1 MDTPKNLTDPMS
13 TEDKNDLFNRLDGF
27 INLLTRVGTDGGTA
41 STRAGLLT
49 IDELEDLFLQSPTAR
64 RICEIYPEEMF
75 RAGFELK
82 GVPDGFSMDEFR
94 SDWEGL
100 DLDAKLIQM
109 MTWGKLYGGG
119 ALLLLTETGDDF
131 TEELHEGEKL
141 DFVRVLGA
149 PEMDGQTD
157 TTISPT
163 AALSGQPEM
172 WKIKPLLG
180 GTDFDVHHSRVLF
193 DGGKAMPPGRRMAE
207 KSFFGMSSLQGL
219 KDKIVR
225 YDLANQMA
233 NMILSRLQQGVWK
246 SEGLAELCDTDSGFR
261 NVQRRLSMVDST
273 RSISNTIGIDSAEE
287 YTLLNGSLA
296 GVTDLLK
303 EYRAQLSLYTGIPE
317 VAFSSSTSGGLSNS
331 AEGPLQMFWATTAR
345 EQKLKATPIVQR
357 LVSMMRPELKD
368 FTIEWL
374 PLGEETP
381 AQAADRLQ
389 KSSAADTAYIT
400 AGVLSVDE
408 VRDTLST
415 RGDYKLGKT
424 PPPPPRQPAPTN
436 TANPTAQNP
445 TDNSGGAE

>member
-1 MDTPKNLTDPMS
+1 MDTPKNLTDPM
-13 TEDKNDLFNRLDGF
+13 TAEEKVDLFTRLDGF
-27 INLLTRVGTDGGTA
+27 VNLLTQIGTDGGTV
-41 STRAGLLT
+41 STNQPLLT
-49 IDELEDLFLQSPTAR
+49 VTELEDLYLNSPTAR

-82 GVPDGFSMDEFR
+82 GVPDGFDMKQFK
-94 SDWEGL
+94 SDWEGM

-109 MTWGKLYGGG
+109 LTWGKLYGGAG
-119 ALLLLTETGDDF
+119 LLLGTKTGDDF
-131 TEELHEGEKL
+131 AVELSESEEL

-157 TTISPT
+157 ITISPT
-163 AALSGQPEM
+163 AALSGQPEQ
-172 WKIKPLLG
+172 WRVKPLLG
-180 GTDFDVHHSRVLF
+180 GTDFPVHYSRILF
-193 DGGKAMPPGRRMAE
+193 DGGKPMPPGRRMTE
-207 KSFFGMSSLQGL
+207 KTFFGMSALQGL
-219 KDKIVR
+219 RDKISR
-225 YDLANQMA
+225 YDIANKMA
-233 NMILSRLQQGVWK
+233 NLILSRLQQGVWK
-246 SEGLAELCDTDSGFR
+246 SEGLAELCENDSGFR
-261 NVQRRLSMVDST
+261 TVQRRLNLVDST
-273 RSISNTIGIDSAEE
+273 RSVSNTIAIDTAEE

-357 LVSMMRPELKD
+357 LVSLMRPELTD

-389 KSSAADTAYIT
+389 KVSAADTAYIT
-400 AGVLSVDE
+400 SGVLSVEE
-408 VRDTLST
+408 VRDTMES
-415 RGDYKLGKT
+415 RGDYVLGKT
-424 PPPPPRQPAPTN
+424 PPPPPRQAAPVTTTTTAKADPAATG
-436 TANPTAQNP
+436 
-445 TDNSGGAE
+445 DE